1 MPRLRL
7 FGKIFLGFWL
17 ATVMVLSSWMI
28 ANYYVDNSPSRHAIE
43 QRQQGPPHRFMLR
56 TMYELQN
63 ADRDELPTLIS
74 SANRQHNIEIFLLNA
89 ADEDLLGRKVAP
101 PIQQVATELEDGR
114 RRALLRDKGSLLLA
128 HRIYRP
134 DLGELRAVFVF
145 QGRNDR
151 WLSALRSNLWLR
163 LSLAIL
169 VSGAVCYLLSRLVTR
184 RVKALQSASR
194 RLAEGDLDTRLQ
206 VRDRGGDETDDLAR
220 DFNSMAGQLQE
231 RMQAQQR
238 LLADVSHELRSPLA
252 RLRIACALAQENP
265 ERTRDH
271 LERIELETQRL
282 EDLITQLLTAQSQRL
297 ELDAH
302 IDLVSLMQQLCV
314 DANFEGTPEGKRF
327 TFYTDCREALVE
339 STGDLL
345 RKSFDN
351 ILRNALHHTPKDSEV
366 VIELKQAD
374 SQYVVTITDSGEG
387 VPESEVEH
395 IFDAFYRT
403 DTARTRETGGYGLG
417 LSIVHRAVSQHGG
430 RVTAENTDSGFR
442 VVVQLP

>member
-1 MPRLRL
+1 
-7 FGKIFLGFWL
+7 
-17 ATVMVLSSWMI
+17 MVLFSWMI

-56 TMYELQN
+56 TIYELQN

-74 SANRQHNIEIFLLNA
+74 SANRQHNIGIFLLNA
-89 ADEDLLGRKVAP
+89 ADKDLLGRKVAP
-101 PIQQVATELEDGR
+101 PIVQVATELEDGR

-151 WLSALRSNLWLR
+151 WLGALRSNLWLR

-194 RLAEGDLDTRLQ
+194 RLAEGDLDARLQ
-206 VRDRGGDETDDLAR
+206 VRGRGGDETDDLAR

-265 ERTRDH
+265 ERTSNH
-271 LERIELETQRL
+271 LQRIELETQRL

-297 ELDAH
+297 ELDSH
-302 IDLVSLMQQLCV
+302 IDLVSLIQQLCV
-314 DANFEGTPEGKRF
+314 DANFEGTQQGKRF

-339 STGDLL
+339 SAGDLL

-366 VIELKQAD
+366 VIGLKQEN
-374 SQYVVTITDSGEG
+374 SHYVVTITDSGEG

-442 VVVQLP
+442 VVVQLPMSHDSA